1 MSDNQCKKQCGTR
14 ECQMWGCQAHVAPP
28 QPDTTYLYSEGDIV
42 RHRTL
47 GEIIGVVV
55 KRIDRDYTDEKG
67 NLHKHSF
74 QCRGDEKIPGLGSYP
89 SYLLR
94 GLITGT
100 EFEWTQRDK
109 RLFAE
114 YEKTIAMQYKEWTQ
128 KNDK

>member
-1 MSDNQCKKQCGTR
+1 Q
-14 ECQMWGCQAHVAPP
+14 VAPP
-28 QPDTTYLYSEGDIV
+28 QPDAAYLYSEGDMV
-42 RHRTL
+42 RHRTS

-67 NLHKHSF
+67 SVHKHSF

-114 YEKTIAMQYKEWTQ
+114 YEKTTAMQYKEWIQ